1 MKPRL
6 YSYLAIALSA
16 AVLIVACKK
25 GDTGPA
31 GPAGPTGAAGATGP
45 QGPKGDS
52 ATANVTYS
60 AWTDV
65 AFTVVTT
72 PDTVV
77 VGKLDT
83 LGYVA
88 KIVAPKLTADILTK
102 GEIKAYVN
110 FGSSTNPDVVPLP
123 YTDLITTGVSIMPDF
138 IVDTIYLTSNADAS
152 TVTQSGVKFRQY
164 RYILIPG
171 TVPAAANPAIKWNDY
186 NSVKSYFKLPN

>member
-1 MKPRL
+1 MKPKL
-6 YSYLAIALSA
+6 YSCLAIVLFA
-16 AVLIVACKK
+16 AIFVISCKK

-31 GPAGPTGAAGATGP
+31 GPAGPAGAAGATGA

-52 ATANVTYS
+52 TTANITYS

-65 AFTVVTT
+65 TYTVVTT

-77 VGKLDT
+77 VGKIDT
-83 LGYVA
+83 LGFVA

-102 GEIKAYVN
+102 GEIKTYFN

-123 YTDLITTGVSIMPDF
+123 YTDIITTGVSIMPDF
-138 IVDTIYLTSNADAS
+138 IVDTIYLTANVNAS

-171 TVPAAANPAIKWNDY
+171 TTPASVNLKDY
-186 NSVKSYFKLPN
+186 NSVKNYLKLPD

>member
-1 MKPRL
+1 MKPKL
-6 YSYLAIALSA
+6 YSYLAIGLFA
-16 AVLIVACKK
+16 AIFVFSCKK

-31 GPAGPTGAAGATGP
+31 GPAGAAGAAGPAGP

-65 AFTVVTT
+65 TYTLFTA

-77 VGKLDT
+77 AGKIDT
-83 LGYVA
+83 LGGIA

-102 GEIKAYVN
+102 GEIKVYINLGTAA
-110 FGSSTNPDVVPLP
+110 NPDVFPLP
-123 YTDLITTGVSIMPDF
+123 YVGFNGVLISPDF
-138 IVDTIYLTSNADAS
+138 IVDTIYLTTNIGYAG
-152 TVTQSGVKFRQY
+152 TTTQNGVKSQQY

-171 TVPAAANPAIKWNDY
+171 TQPAIANPAVKWNDY
-186 NSVKSYFKLPN
+186 NSVKSYFNLPN